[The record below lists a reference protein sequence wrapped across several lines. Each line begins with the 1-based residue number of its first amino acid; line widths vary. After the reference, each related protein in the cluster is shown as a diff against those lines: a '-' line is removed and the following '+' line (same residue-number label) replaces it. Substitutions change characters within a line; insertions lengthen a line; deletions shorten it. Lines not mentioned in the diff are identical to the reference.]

1 MSEKISLFKLNK
13 QAWLVVFLIVAYVC
27 AAIFCLFKVNRFTQ
41 EIYDF
46 PYTVSSQARIMQS
59 RLYDF
64 RNVIPVFFAS
74 KEISPKEVDKTLQMQ
89 EELQLASLE
98 IIRKHYRGDLKEFS
112 QLKETLAEI
121 RDKRKEL
128 IEMTRDNPS
137 VENIFLLYPKVVEP
151 SFNKLD
157 ELLSTVAAN
166 ADKRGEAIHQE
177 SRETIFIILC
187 FSILFGAGL
196 IWYVLKVAKTT
207 FQTNQRITQRD
218 RLLRL
223 LCANVNNVYLIY
235 STEGEPR
242 FVSSNTMQFL
252 GIPEEAFRKDKNLL
266 FNTLKPEDALWLRKC
281 LEDNTAHEFPPRM
294 IRIDGNSRS
303 FKLHIYPMN
312 DKNSHWFVVSLAD
325 ETEQIEYQKNLRDA
339 LQSAQ
344 NASQSKTQFLSHMS
358 HEIRTPM
365 NAIIG
370 MTTIALAKIND
381 KARVE
386 DCLKKTIQASKH
398 LMGLINDILDMSKIE
413 SNKLILAQEAFNLRD
428 LIHNLTTLIEPQV
441 RAKGIIFEP
450 ILDGVKQE
458 GLIGDPLR
466 LNQILLN
473 ILSNAIKFTPQ
484 GGKVTL
490 TITEKV
496 TSPHRVHLNFEISDT
511 GIGMAEDFLQRVF
524 HPFEQAS
531 PEVTQKYGGSGL
543 GLAITYNLVSLMGG
557 TISVKSKLGEGTTF
571 SVNISL
577 GLTQKESLIGKE
589 LQELKTLVVDD
600 DKDACEHACLLLSQL
615 GQSTDFAL
623 SGKEGI
629 EKIKNSLEQNDPYD
643 VCFLDWKMPE
653 MDGEE
658 TAKAIRKIVG
668 PETLIIIIS
677 AFDWTP
683 IEARAR
689 LAGVNGFI
697 AKPFFTSS
705 LYDCLISARPNK
717 KKNSQNAVPELFVD
731 QTNQKS
737 RILLVEDNVFNAEV
751 AQEFLEMAG
760 YEVELAVN
768 GAKAIDAFRSHKSG
782 YYDLIFMDIQMPVMD
797 GLTATRK
804 IRELDRDDAKKIP
817 IIAMTANA
825 FTDDVSKSLEAG
837 MNDHIS
843 KPLDIKVLHRILGT
857 YLGQMDKNLRL
868 TH

>member
-1 MSEKISLFKLNK
+1 MSEKISLLKLNK
-13 QAWLVVFLIVAYVC
+13 QAWLVVFLIVVYVC
-27 AAIFCLFKVNRFTQ
+27 GAIFCLIRVNRYTQ

-46 PYTVSSQARIMQS
+46 PFTVSTQARIMKS

-64 RNVIPVFFAS
+64 RNVLPGSISSQEVS
-74 KEISPKEVDKTLQMQ
+74 MDEIERTLQIQ
-89 EELQLASLE
+89 ENLQLTSLA
-98 IIRKHYRGDLKEFS
+98 IIEKHYCGELKE
-112 QLKETLAEI
+112 LAQI
-121 RDKRKEL
+121 RELLTEMRNKRREL
-128 IEMTRDNPS
+128 IEMTWNDP
-137 VENIFLLYPKVVEP
+137 VEKIFLLYPKVVGP
-151 SFNKLD
+151 TFKKL
-157 ELLSTVAAN
+157 ESLLSMVAET
-166 ADKRGEAIHQE
+166 ADKHGEEIHQE
-177 SRETIFIILC
+177 SRRTIFIIL
-187 FSILFGAGL
+187 SVSLLGGIAL
-196 IWYVLKVAKTT
+196 IWYILAVAKTT
-207 FQTNQRITQRD
+207 FQTNRRISQRD

-223 LCANVNNVYLIY
+223 LCATVNNVYFIY
-235 STEGEPR
+235 SSEGEPR
-242 FVSSNTMQFL
+242 FVSSNTEQFL
-252 GIPEEAFRKDKNLL
+252 GIPDHAFKEDKDLL
-266 FNTLKPEDALWLRKC
+266 INTLKPEDAKWLRTC
-281 LEDNTAHEFPPRM
+281 LEDKTAHEFAPRL
-294 IRIDGNSRS
+294 ITIEGNKRY
-303 FKLHIYPMN
+303 FKLHVYPMSDN
-312 DKNSHWFVVSLAD
+312 DSHWFVVSLAD
-325 ETEQIEYQKNLRDA
+325 ETDQVEYQKNLGDA

-381 KARVE
+381 KVRVE

-413 SNKLILAQEAFNLRD
+413 SNKLILAQEAFNIRD
-428 LIHNLTTLIEPQV
+428 LVHNLTTLIEPQA

-450 ILDGVKQE
+450 ILENIKQE

-466 LNQILLN
+466 MNQILLN
-473 ILSNAIKFTPQ
+473 ILSNAIKFTPN

-490 TITEKV
+490 KITEKV
-496 TSPHRVHLNFEISDT
+496 TSPHRVHMNFEISDT
-511 GIGMAEDFLQRVF
+511 GIGMKEDFLQRVF

-531 PEVTQKYGGSGL
+531 AEVTQKYGGSGL

-557 TISVKSKLGEGTTF
+557 TISVKSKLGVGTTF
-571 SVNISL
+571 NVNISL
-577 GLTQKESLIGKE
+577 GLTEKESLIGKE

-615 GQSTDFAL
+615 GQNTDFAL
-623 SGKEGI
+623 SGREGI
-629 EKIKNSLEQNDPYD
+629 DKIENSLKQNDPYD

-658 TAKAIRKIVG
+658 TAREIRKIVG

-677 AFDWTP
+677 AFDWSP
-683 IEARAR
+683 IETRAR
-689 LAGVNGFI
+689 EAGVNGFI

-705 LYDCLISARPNK
+705 LYDCLISAQPNI
-717 KKNSQNAVPELFVD
+717 KKNSHKAVPELFVD
-731 QTNQKS
+731 QTDKKS

-768 GAKAIDAFRSHKSG
+768 GAKAIDAFRSHKCG

-843 KPLDIKVLHRILGT
+843 KPLDLKVLHQILGT
-857 YLGQMDKNLRL
+857 YLGKMDKNLNL
-868 TH
+868 TK